1 MNTIS
6 AIGISGLA
14 AAQTRL
20 AGTASNIANVA
31 TTGPVPTNSPG
42 QPITT
47 PAVGSTGDQVYQ
59 AVDPQTQDLGG
70 GGVVSRLAPGLPS
83 YVQQFQ
89 PDSPDA
95 DAQGLVAA
103 PAVNL
108 DTSVTALLADS
119 AYAKANLAVVKVGS
133 EIQQDTLNLLS

>member
-1 MNTIS
+1 
-6 AIGISGLA
+6 
-14 AAQTRL
+14 
-20 AGTASNIANVA
+20 GTASNIANVA

-59 AVDPQTQDLGG
+59 AVEPQTQDLG

-83 YVQQFQ
+83 YVQQYQ

-95 DAQGLVAA
+95 NAQGLVAA
-103 PAVNL
+103 PAINRDANFV
-108 DTSVTALLADS
+108 SLAADA

-133 EIQQDTLNLLS
+133 EIQQDTLNLVT